1 VKSILC
7 IIIALVLTI
16 GGEGEARAEGT
27 CEGINLMIALQ
38 RDNQSAFDAIMKEGA
53 GEPNG
58 GALLWKVTK
67 ASIAPSYLFGTMHVT
82 DARLL
87 DVPDAVLHA
96 LNGAG
101 AVAVENVDI
110 MDKSVAGRKMAALS
124 DLMFFKDG
132 TDLRDHMSKAE
143 QELLR
148 QAARTFKLSY
158 FNLIK
163 MKPWMAATVLALP
176 LCEKQSNAS
185 GQPFLDKA
193 LVERA
198 NRMGADVVSLET
210 VAEQINAMAALP
222 MNDQI
227 AFLTTSA
234 RLATQAED
242 FLETMIAL
250 YLERKIGAIP
260 AMAKYFGGNDE
271 TVEKAYGSFQ
281 EQLVDNRN
289 LIMRDRA
296 LPLLKKGEAFIAVGA
311 LHLIGKKGLVELFRA
326 EGYEVLPIW

>member
-1 VKSILC
+1 
-7 IIIALVLTI
+7 
-16 GGEGEARAEGT
+16 
-27 CEGINLMIALQ
+27 
-38 RDNQSAFDAIMKEGA
+38 
-53 GEPNG
+53 
-58 GALLWKVTK
+58 
-67 ASIAPSYLFGTMHVT
+67 
-82 DARLL
+82 
-87 DVPDAVLHA
+87 
-96 LNGAG
+96 
-101 AVAVENVDI
+101 
-110 MDKSVAGRKMAALS
+110 
-124 DLMFFKDG
+124 
-132 TDLRDHMSKAE
+132 
-143 QELLR
+143 
-148 QAARTFKLSY
+148 
-158 FNLIK
+158 
-163 MKPWMAATVLALP
+163 
-176 LCEKQSNAS
+176 
-185 GQPFLDKA
+185 
-193 LVERA
+193 
-198 NRMGADVVSLET
+198 MGADVVSLET

-222 MNDQI
+222 MDDQI

-326 EGYEVLPIW
+326 EGYEVLPVW